1 MTIAK
6 ADAIAKIEKQCEA
19 AGDGECVDIL
29 LTDFHAAY
37 GPPDP
42 KQARDILNLRRR
54 FGFKMHE
61 YNSDRT
67 VLRLIEPVPNKGA
80 EQ

>member
-1 MTIAK
+1 MTTSK
-6 ADAIAKIEKQCEA
+6 ADAITKIEKQCEA
-19 AGDGECVDIL
+19 AGDGECVDIR

-42 KQARDILNLRRR
+42 RQARDILNLRRR

-67 VLRLIEPVPNKGA
+67 VLRLVEPISKKGA
-80 EQ
+80 E